1 MELFIKTKDSEYK
14 INSLE
19 DISCVRTHNYLK
31 LCVSGYDG
39 LTNWKMIDFLIIN
52 VTRIN
57 EYYGPCN
64 TLCEVH
70 KIDSDGDLLAT
81 VNQIAIRMALEAAVE
96 NI

>member
-19 DISCVRTHNYLK
+19 DISCVRTRNYLK

-39 LTNWKMIDFLIIN
+39 STHWKMTDFLIVC

-64 TLCEVH
+64 SLCEVH
-70 KIDSDGDLLAT
+70 EINSDGDLLDV
-81 VNQIAIRMALEAAVE
+81 VNQIAFRLALEGV
-96 NI
+96 

>member
-19 DISCVRTHNYLK
+19 DISCVRTRNYLK

-39 LTNWKMIDFLIIN
+39 LTHWKMIDFLIIN

-57 EYYGPCN
+57 EYYGPGNSC
-64 TLCEVH
+64 CDVYEI
-70 KIDSDGDLLAT
+70 KSDGDLLAVT
-81 VNQIAIRMALEAAVE
+81 NQIAVRMALER
-96 NI
+96 I

>member
-1 MELFIKTKDSEYK
+1 MELFIKTKNNEYK

-19 DISCVRTHNYLK
+19 DISCVQTPNYLK
-31 LCVSGYDG
+31 LCVSGYDA
-39 LTNWKMIDFLIIN
+39 LTNWKVTNFNIIN

-64 TLCEVH
+64 SLCEVH

-81 VNQIAIRMALEAAVE
+81 VNQIATRMAFEA
-96 NI
+96 I